1 MAPKLRLAHLKQEEP
16 RLSSNI
22 KYVNAGFEHET
33 AQDGEIAA
41 DLAAWRAEPKAQ
53 GGRPESSKKEQVV
66 AHEATAADGKADPV
80 IVSLGRWISAC
91 KKHVS

>member
-16 RLSSNI
+16 RLSSKI
-22 KYVNAGFEHET
+22 KYANAGFEHEP

-53 GGRPESSKKEQVV
+53 GAGLRVLRKSRSWRMKQPQLMAKP
-66 AHEATAADGKADPV
+66 T
-80 IVSLGRWISAC
+80 L
-91 KKHVS
+91 